1 LKKEMLLRVIT
12 EESADGIQV
21 ITLYKTSKSP
31 NTSYPESMKV
41 EYDIKTD
48 ILTIS
53 LRDAKI
59 RESDE
64 IRPGVIADFAEDG
77 GVVRFE
83 VLDASHVVDRTREM
97 QFALAEG

>member
-1 LKKEMLLRVIT
+1 MKIT
-12 EESADGIQV
+12 YNQ
-21 ITLYKTSKSP
+21 T
-31 NTSYPESMKV
+31 
-41 EYDIKTD
+41 TD

-53 LRDAKI
+53 RRDAKI

-83 VLDASHVVDRTREM
+83 ALDASHVVDRTREM

>member
-1 LKKEMLLRVIT
+1 MPVKTGSHEIT
-12 EESADGIQV
+12 YNE
-21 ITLYKTSKSP
+21 T
-31 NTSYPESMKV
+31 
-41 EYDIKTD
+41 TD
-48 ILTIS
+48 ILTIL

-64 IRPGVIADFAEDG
+64 IRPGVIADFADDG

-97 QFALAEG
+97 QFALEEG

>member
-1 LKKEMLLRVIT
+1 
-12 EESADGIQV
+12 
-21 ITLYKTSKSP
+21 
-31 NTSYPESMKV
+31 MKV

-64 IRPGVIADFAEDG
+64 IRPGVIADVAEDG
-77 GVVRFE
+77 GVVRVE

-97 QFALAEG
+97 QFALAGG

>member
-1 LKKEMLLRVIT
+1 MKIT
-12 EESADGIQV
+12 YNE
-21 ITLYKTSKSP
+21 T
-31 NTSYPESMKV
+31 
-41 EYDIKTD
+41 TD

-83 VLDASHVVDRTREM
+83 VLDASLVVDHTREM

>member
-1 LKKEMLLRVIT
+1 MKIT
-12 EESADGIQV
+12 YNE
-21 ITLYKTSKSP
+21 T
-31 NTSYPESMKV
+31 
-41 EYDIKTD
+41 TD
-48 ILTIS
+48 ILTIL

-64 IRPGVIADFAEDG
+64 IRPGVIADFADDG

-83 VLDASHVVDRTREM
+83 VLEASHVVDRTREM

>member
-1 LKKEMLLRVIT
+1 MKIT
-12 EESADGIQV
+12 YNQ
-21 ITLYKTSKSP
+21 T
-31 NTSYPESMKV
+31 
-41 EYDIKTD
+41 TD

-53 LRDAKI
+53 LREAKI

-83 VLDASHVVDRTREM
+83 VLDASHVVDRTRDM

>member
-1 LKKEMLLRVIT
+1 MKIT
-12 EESADGIQV
+12 YNE
-21 ITLYKTSKSP
+21 T
-31 NTSYPESMKV
+31 
-41 EYDIKTD
+41 TD

-83 VLDASHVVDRTREM
+83 VLDASHVVDRTKEM
-97 QFALAEG
+97 QFTLAEG

>member
-1 LKKEMLLRVIT
+1 MKIT
-12 EESADGIQV
+12 YNEIS
-21 ITLYKTSKSP
+21 
-31 NTSYPESMKV
+31 
-41 EYDIKTD
+41 D

-83 VLDASHVVDRTREM
+83 VLDASYVVDHTREM

>member
-1 LKKEMLLRVIT
+1 MKIT
-12 EESADGIQV
+12 YNQ
-21 ITLYKTSKSP
+21 T
-31 NTSYPESMKV
+31 
-41 EYDIKTD
+41 TD
-48 ILTIS
+48 ILTIL

-83 VLDASHVVDRTREM
+83 VLDASQVVDQTREM